1 MAAPDD
7 LVTCLREDNDMN
19 LRAKLLKM
27 AKAGCGVLAVVCC
40 GMAMG
45 QVTPGTVRGTT
56 PAVAQDSGPTSSAG
70 DQAAPVRQTLV
81 PAAAH
86 YIVHPGDVID
96 VTFRFTPEFNDE
108 VTVGPDG
115 RVTLKSL
122 GDTRMAGYTVPE
134 IQRAIVNGAKDT
146 LVDPEV
152 TVSLKDYER
161 PHVVVAGE
169 VQAPGKFELRKPTTA
184 LQAILLAGGPKD
196 DSAMGRV
203 IVFRKVNDEFAEVHV
218 LKLDH
223 YKGKTMSQTDM
234 LLQPDDMVLVQHDK
248 AETFGRYIKLINLGF
263 YLNPLQGGIF

>member
-1 MAAPDD
+1 M
-7 LVTCLREDNDMN
+7 TM
-19 LRAKLLKM
+19 RAKLLSM
-27 AKAGCGVLAVVCC
+27 AKAGFGVVAVVCC
-40 GMAMG
+40 GVAAG
-45 QVTPGTVRGTT
+45 QITPGTVRGTT
-56 PAVAQDSGPTSSAG
+56 PVTAAAQANAPTPTASAG
-70 DQAAPVRQTLV
+70 EQGAPVRQTLV
-81 PAAAH
+81 APTDH
-86 YIVHPGDVID
+86 YILHPGDVVD

-108 VTVGPDG
+108 VTIGPDG

-122 GDTRMAGYTVPE
+122 GDTRMAGYTLPE
-134 IQRAIVNGAKDT
+134 IQRAILNGTKDK

-263 YLNPLQGGIF
+263 YLNPLEGGIF